1 MGVRD
6 AGNLAFSSDANDPGT
21 GMAAAA
27 FLVLG
32 VAGVFLVQY
41 LRMTGCRDD
50 AFGVGLVAGVAIIA
64 ALSVLLRP

>member
-1 MGVRD
+1 
-6 AGNLAFSSDANDPGT
+6 
-21 GMAAAA
+21 MAAAA

-41 LRMTGCRDD
+41 LRMTCRRDD

>member
-1 MGVRD
+1 
-6 AGNLAFSSDANDPGT
+6 
-21 GMAAAA
+21 MAAAA

>member
-1 MGVRD
+1 MRGTWPFPV
-6 AGNLAFSSDANDPGT
+6 DANDPGT
-21 GMAAAA
+21 GMAAAV

-41 LRMTGCRDD
+41 LRMTGRRDD
-50 AFGVGLVAGVAIIA
+50 AFGVGLVAGIAIIA